1 MKSKSFVLLYK
12 KNKFKYCTCLL
23 LPDITTIIRLCLYF
37 SISLI
42 CEMTE
47 MYLVWVFMLL
57 LWYKRRNNYWYYHN
71 SAPILWSASQLR
83 QWLAPI
89 LSVFSFQA
97 CESSPSKSRCESS
110 TNLSAGSRTPI
121 LFCFSQHHAVSLEW
135 AQRQEQAKQQSQ
147 APRLLQV
154 SIHCAHIL
162 NASSTSNACV
172 AFW

>member
-1 MKSKSFVLLYK
+1 MKSKSFALLYK

-89 LSVFSFQA
+89 LSVFSF
-97 CESSPSKSRCESS
+97 SSMWKFSLKIQVWIQHKFICWQQNSNPFLFLPAPCSQPWVSSEARTSETTIPSTK
-110 TNLSAGSRTPI
+110 TT
-121 LFCFSQHHAVSLEW
+121 
-135 AQRQEQAKQQSQ
+135 
-147 APRLLQV
+147 
-154 SIHCAHIL
+154 
-162 NASSTSNACV
+162 AS
-172 AFW
+172 